1 MEYSLKK
8 LIFSTRCNSKVP
20 LNDKREG
27 VMQQDSIKVN
37 LSDLEV
43 RILAVRSKGNFP
55 NWANFCFQLLKNSIF
70 TSGNLKR

>member
-1 MEYSLKK
+1 MKYSLKK

-43 RILAVRSKGNFP
+43 IVEDNKDMSLPLPPHLRRPQRWSTV
-55 NWANFCFQLLKNSIF
+55 
-70 TSGNLKR
+70 